1 MNTHQLGV
9 KLLAFWKKKK
19 IVLDEQKI
27 FLMWPMGEYS
37 LQDVKRIIPIGQE
50 NRERYICRIQIPLF
64 FSEVDIKNI
73 KLKRQILKVRI
84 SIECLSSK

>member
-1 MNTHQLGV
+1 M
-9 KLLAFWKKKK
+9 
-19 IVLDEQKI
+19 DEQKI

-50 NRERYICRIQIPLF
+50 NREIYIRIQIPLF